1 LKATCIAAQNSLN
14 SHGQVVRVF
23 NEDFV
28 RDNIRLIVDN
38 EQTVMV
44 K

>member
-1 LKATCIAAQNSLN
+1 LN